1 MKENIKRN
9 RLTFGISKL
18 IILAAVLLFVNGCR
32 KENTLSF
39 QEPKRQTLML
49 DILKQDTSLTMAI
62 AALEK
67 AKMAPT
73 LNTYGPFT
81 FFVPD
86 NNAFKKYFKNI
97 GKKSLDDFTE
107 AELKTIMTYHILP
120 TRLKSASF
128 LQGPQTVTTGNKD
141 YITLDISK
149 GFKTTAV
156 ANGKATIY
164 STDFE
169 VSNGLIHKM
178 DAVLDPPTL
187 TIGQFLSL
195 NSDQYSIMIGGL
207 KRAGLMDTLTNLEND
222 RKERIRLTLFAET
235 NAVLQKA
242 GITSFDNVPLEDL
255 IKQMRYHIISGSG
268 FSSSYTP
275 LTTAIPHLG
284 WPERYSTVVNTL
296 SYNEWIY
303 FDLAA
308 KSLINGS
315 VNFLASD
322 VIMKNGIIHNVD
334 NRLTFSD
341 AVHRIPIFH
350 LFKDAANYGYGIPN
364 YIDGSLAVVAS
375 GTNWRITADSDD
387 QPAAVPASIKRTA
400 ISIIYANWDAA
411 GDSVV
416 TVVRGIKKGK
426 YSFRV
431 AVKNGGSRGSAQLM
445 YQNDLIGTP
454 KAMNVTGTGTVY
466 STVIMGSYEFKTSGD
481 KRIKFVCTATPGVA
495 FETMV
500 LTPEY

>member
-1 MKENIKRN
+1 MKENIKFN
-9 RLTFGISKL
+9 KLTFGISKL
-18 IILAAVLLFVNGCR
+18 IIVAAVLLFANGCR

-49 DILKQDTSLTMAI
+49 DVLKQDTSLTMAI

-86 NNAFKKYFKNI
+86 NNAFKKYFKNV
-97 GKKSLDDFTE
+97 GKTGLDEFTE

-156 ANGKATIY
+156 ANGKATVY
-164 STDFE
+164 STDME

-187 TIGQFLSL
+187 TIGQFLTL
-195 NSDQYSIMIGGL
+195 NADQYSIMIGGL

-235 NAVLQKA
+235 NAVLEKA
-242 GITSFDNVPLEDL
+242 GITSFDNVPIEEL
-255 IKQMRYHIISGSG
+255 IKQMRYHIITGSN

-275 LTTAIPHLG
+275 LTTSIPHLG
-284 WPERYSTVVNTL
+284 WPERYSSVYNTL
-296 SYNEWIY
+296 SFNEWIY

-308 KSLINGS
+308 KNLINGS

-322 VIMKNGIIHNVD
+322 IIMKNGIIHNVD
-334 NRLTFSD
+334 NRLVFSD

-364 YIDGSLAVVAS
+364 YVDGSLAVVAS

-387 QPAAVPASIKRTA
+387 TPAATPSSIKRTG
-400 ISIIYANWDAA
+400 ILIIYAAFDNA
-411 GDSVV
+411 GDSIISVV
-416 TVVRGIKKGK
+416 KGIRKGK
-426 YSFRV
+426 YNFRV
-431 AVKNGGSRGSAQLM
+431 AVKNGGRGTVQMM

-454 KAMNVTGTGTVY
+454 KVMNVPGTGTVY
-466 STVIMGSYEFKTSGD
+466 SSVIMGSYEFKTSGD

>member
-1 MKENIKRN
+1 
-9 RLTFGISKL
+9 
-18 IILAAVLLFVNGCR
+18 
-32 KENTLSF
+32 
-39 QEPKRQTLML
+39 
-49 DILKQDTSLTMAI
+49 
-62 AALEK
+62 
-67 AKMAPT
+67 
-73 LNTYGPFT
+73 
-81 FFVPD
+81 
-86 NNAFKKYFKNI
+86 
-97 GKKSLDDFTE
+97 
-107 AELKTIMTYHILP
+107 
-120 TRLKSASF
+120 
-128 LQGPQTVTTGNKD
+128 
-141 YITLDISK
+141 
-149 GFKTTAV
+149 
-156 ANGKATIY
+156 
-164 STDFE
+164 
-169 VSNGLIHKM
+169 
-178 DAVLDPPTL
+178 
-187 TIGQFLSL
+187 
-195 NSDQYSIMIGGL
+195 
-207 KRAGLMDTLTNLEND
+207 LEND

-242 GITSFDNVPLEDL
+242 GINSFDDLPLEDL

-284 WPERYSTVVNTL
+284 WPERYSSVVNTL
-296 SYNEWIY
+296 SRDEWIY

-341 AVHRIPIFH
+341 AVRRIPIFH
-350 LFKDAANYGYGIPN
+350 LFKDAQNYGYGIPN
-364 YIDGSLAVVAS
+364 YVDGSLAVVAS

-400 ISIIYANWDAA
+400 ISIVFANWDAP
-411 GDSVV
+411 GDSVI

-431 AVKNGGSRGSAQLM
+431 AVKNGGRGSAQLM

-454 KAMNVTGTGTVY
+454 KVMNVPGTGTVY

-481 KRIKFVCTATPGVA
+481 KRIKFVCTATPGLAV
-495 FETMV
+495 ETMTLV
-500 LTPEY
+500 PEY